1 MSVELEFGLSLKFN
15 SVQMEEELNKINIS
29 QAHLN

>member
-1 MSVELEFGLSLKFN
+1 MSVELGFGLSLKFN
-15 SVQMEEELNKINIS
+15 SAQTEEELNKINIS